1 MVLEARA
8 VLDTDKIRRL
18 TDRIR
23 DALNNRYRFRCAED
37 ELVCG
42 ASLAYHGLLDSVED
56 LPLLNIDLS
65 RVPAQHLASLASCVT
80 RDLYIQNV
88 SGFDLVSILT
98 SLKCQHLGIW
108 SQSLGREETQALVQA
123 MESRVEI
130 VRLWKEVTLDIEAW
144 AKYSGQGVCRM
155 VELSLDTAPRYREEM
170 RTWAK
175 IRKWRVVEDV
185 HWRIVINFC

>member
-1 MVLEARA
+1 
-8 VLDTDKIRRL
+8 
-18 TDRIR
+18 
-23 DALNNRYRFRCAED
+23 
-37 ELVCG
+37 
-42 ASLAYHGLLDSVED
+42 
-56 LPLLNIDLS
+56 
-65 RVPAQHLASLASCVT
+65 
-80 RDLYIQNV
+80 
-88 SGFDLVSILT
+88 
-98 SLKCQHLGIW
+98 
-108 SQSLGREETQALVQA
+108 

-185 HWRIVINFC
+185 HWRIVINFCGL